1 MNAYFFNITN
11 EERENI
17 LDKHKEIY
25 DGYVTEY
32 SKPGLQPLYT
42 QDFAN
47 DKKGVTVNSKGDV
60 TEYKNV
66 GINEMKHD
74 GKSTGLFSDEEPVEE
89 QLDMI
94 GDGPSD
100 MEHGTT
106 KGKKSKMDIKGI
118 KDMFDGEMSDTDK
131 FIVFGDEEID
141 LDDYFEDSEE
151 GNPYDYIENG
161 GFFDDKESDDEIF
174 NEMDVE
180 DEEEKDEIALKI
192 NESLDMF
199 KRFGKYN

>member
-1 MNAYFFNITN
+1 MNAYFFNVTK

-32 SKPGLQPLYT
+32 AKPEEQPLYV

-47 DKKGVTVNSKGDV
+47 DKKGITVNSKGDV

-74 GKSTGLFSDEEPVEE
+74 GKSTGLFSDEEPIDE

-94 GDGPSD
+94 GDGPD
-100 MEHGTT
+100 DLEHGTV
-106 KGKKSKMDIKGI
+106 GHNKKPKMDIKGI
-118 KDMFDGEMSDTDK
+118 VDMFGGEMSDTDK
-131 FIVFGDEEID
+131 FIVFGDDEERD
-141 LDDYFEDSEE
+141 EFEDYFEDSVE
-151 GNPYDYIENG
+151 GDPYEYIENG
-161 GFFDDKESDDEIF
+161 GFFEDIEDI
-174 NEMDVE
+174 E
-180 DEEEKDEIALKI
+180 DEESIIEGI

-199 KRFGKYN
+199 KRFSKYN

>member
-1 MNAYFFNITN
+1 MNAYFFNVTK

-32 SKPGLQPLYT
+32 AKPEEQPLYV

-47 DKKGVTVNSKGDV
+47 DKKGITVNSKGDV

-94 GDGPSD
+94 GDGPD
-100 MEHGTT
+100 DLEHGTV
-106 KGKKSKMDIKGI
+106 GHNKKPKLNIKGI
-118 KDMFDGEMSDTDK
+118 VDMFGD
-131 FIVFGDEEID
+131 DEEID
-141 LDDYFEDSEE
+141 EFEDYFEDSEE
-151 GNPYDYIENG
+151 GDPYEYMENG
-161 GFFDDKESDDEIF
+161 GFFDDIDE
-174 NEMDVE
+174 DVE
-180 DEEEKDEIALKI
+180 DEDREVVISSI

-199 KRFGKYN
+199 KRFSKYN

>member
-1 MNAYFFNITN
+1 MNAYFFNVTK

-25 DGYVTEY
+25 DGYVTQY
-32 SKPGLQPLYT
+32 AKPEEQPLYV

-47 DKKGVTVNSKGDV
+47 DKKGITVNNNGDV

-74 GKSTGLFSDEEPVEE
+74 GKSTGLFSDEEPIDE

-94 GDGPSD
+94 GDGPD
-100 MEHGTT
+100 DLEHGTVKNKT
-106 KGKKSKMDIKGI
+106 PKLDIKGI
-118 KDMFDGEMSDTDK
+118 MDMFGGEMSQSDK
-131 FIVFGDEEID
+131 EIVFDDDEIDTVDID

-161 GFFDDKESDDEIF
+161 GFMESEVGEDL
-174 NEMDVE
+174 E
-180 DEEEKDEIALKI
+180 DEEGKEVVISSIK
-192 NESLDMF
+192 ESLEMF
-199 KRFGKYN
+199 NRFNKYN

>member
-1 MNAYFFNITN
+1 MNAYFFNVTK

-32 SKPGLQPLYT
+32 AKPEEQPLYV

-47 DKKGVTVNSKGDV
+47 DKKGITVNSKGDV

-74 GKSTGLFSDEEPVEE
+74 GKSTGLFSDEEPIDE

-94 GDGPSD
+94 GDGPD
-100 MEHGTT
+100 DLEHGTV
-106 KGKKSKMDIKGI
+106 GHNKKPKLDAEGI
-118 KDMFDGEMSDTDK
+118 VAMFDGEMSDTDK
-131 FIVFGDEEID
+131 FIVFGDDEERD
-141 LDDYFEDSEE
+141 EFEDYFEDSVE
-151 GNPYDYIENG
+151 GDPYEYIENG
-161 GFFDDKESDDEIF
+161 GFFEDIEDI
-174 NEMDVE
+174 E
-180 DEEEKDEIALKI
+180 DEESIIEGI

-199 KRFGKYN
+199 KRFSKYN

>member
-1 MNAYFFNITN
+1 MNAYFFNVTK

-32 SKPGLQPLYT
+32 AKPEEQPLYV

-47 DKKGVTVNSKGDV
+47 DKKGITVNSKGDV

-94 GDGPSD
+94 GDGPD
-100 MEHGTT
+100 DLEHGTV
-106 KGKKSKMDIKGI
+106 GHNKKPKMDIEGI
-118 KDMFDGEMSDTDK
+118 VDMFGGEMSDTDK
-131 FIVFGDEEID
+131 FIVFGDDDERDEFE
-141 LDDYFEDSEE
+141 DYFEDSEE
-151 GNPYDYIENG
+151 GDPYEYMENG
-161 GFFDDKESDDEIF
+161 GFFDDIDED
-174 NEMDVE
+174 ME
-180 DEEEKDEIALKI
+180 DEDREVVISSI

-199 KRFGKYN
+199 KRFSKYN